1 MSNYTVL
8 NEVEYITKKNFIF
21 NKYLE
26 FGNDSPYIFVNHFS
40 NLNYSNFTI
49 KVTDLL
55 KYNILEEEISFLK
68 KYYGKK
74 KIQNKYRL
82 SKIIK
87 KNLFPELIE
96 SLVINKR
103 LEFLL
108 EYIKNNNFNINYIN
122 YTIKLLDNLYKNTRF
137 LINKLFI
144 DS

>member
-40 NLNYSNFTI
+40 NLNYSDYAI

>member
-87 KNLFPELIE
+87 KNLFSELIE

>member
-1 MSNYTVL
+1 MINYKVL
-8 NEVEYITKKNFIF
+8 NEAEYITKKNFIF

-40 NLNYSNFTI
+40 NLNYSDYAI
-49 KVTDLL
+49 KVTNLL
-55 KYNILEEEISFLK
+55 KYNILEEEIRFLK

-74 KIQNKYRL
+74 KFRNKYRL

-87 KNLFPELIE
+87 KNLFPELIK

-108 EYIKNNNFNINYIN
+108 EYIENTFHKRRSTTVHFVYDVQLCLTSFHCLNIFKNKY
-122 YTIKLLDNLYKNTRF
+122 
-137 LINKLFI
+137 
-144 DS
+144 